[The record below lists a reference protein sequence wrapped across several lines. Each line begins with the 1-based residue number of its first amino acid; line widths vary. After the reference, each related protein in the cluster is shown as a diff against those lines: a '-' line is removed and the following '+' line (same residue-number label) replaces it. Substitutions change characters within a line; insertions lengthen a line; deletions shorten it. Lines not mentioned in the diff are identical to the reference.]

1 MGKIIF
7 LVNNINNDFNCDD
20 FCVSSLESKRRNNL
34 KKSDK
39 GFLAF

>member
-20 FCVSSLESKRRNNL
+20 FCVGSLESKRRNYF